1 MERDQKQENGDT
13 ITPQLPPRR
22 QAAIAPSDIQS
33 SAKNTKTD
41 SSLISLPGSE
51 RHYRSLT
58 STTAQIFWKTKVDG
72 TVEDIP
78 MWRAYTGQTQEEI
91 KGHGWVKAVHPDD
104 IKLITAEWRRAL
116 THGNVFELEY
126 RILRYDGVYRTFLY
140 MGCQFLSQMAVYAN
154 G

>member
-13 ITPQLPPRR
+13 TAPQLPPRR
-22 QAAIAPSDIQS
+22 QATIAPSDIQPL
-33 SAKNTKTD
+33 AKNTKTD
-41 SSLISLPGSE
+41 SPLTLPPGSE

-58 STTAQIFWKTKVDG
+58 STTAQIFWTTKVDG

-104 IKLITAEWRRAL
+104 IKLVTTEWQRAL
-116 THGNVFELEY
+116 AHGN
-126 RILRYDGVYRTFLY
+126 
-140 MGCQFLSQMAVYAN
+140 
-154 G
+154 